1 LSEVFPTKTVDIS
14 LYLSNFIKIINGT
27 SQKPRSQGSAVAMR
41 KFEERD
47 QALEAECENASV
59 ARRGEALVY
68 ASRAL
73 FKKGHEIRIDH
84 NGAIYTLRVTRS
96 GGLILNK

>member
-1 LSEVFPTKTVDIS
+1 
-14 LYLSNFIKIINGT
+14 
-27 SQKPRSQGSAVAMR
+27 MR
-41 KFEERD
+41 KFEEKA
-47 QALEAECENASV
+47 QPLETEHEIMSCAEDGKAP
-59 ARRGEALVY
+59 VY

-73 FKKGHEIRIDH
+73 FKTGHEIHIDH